1 MLLDQVSETQ
11 LQAGRVLGGAA
22 MIAFLAAPLFRRQAQ
37 AVRLFVAGVYIA
49 GVLGFSLY
57 YILQQVIN

>member
-22 MIAFLAAPLFRRQAQ
+22 MAAFLAAPMFRRRAQ
-37 AVRLFVAGVYIA
+37 AVRLVVAAVYIA
-49 GVLGFSLY
+49 GVLGLLFY
-57 YILQQVIN
+57 YILYK

>member
-22 MIAFLAAPLFRRQAQ
+22 MAAFLAAPLFRRQAQ
-37 AVRLFVAGVYIA
+37 AVRLVVAGLYIA
-49 GVLGFSLY
+49 GVVGLLVYYLY
-57 YILQQVIN
+57 

>member
-22 MIAFLAAPLFRRQAQ
+22 MAAFLAAPLFRRKAQ
-37 AVRLFVAGVYIA
+37 AVRLVVAGVYIA
-49 GVLGFSLY
+49 GVLGFLLY
-57 YILQQVIN
+57 YIL

>member
-22 MIAFLAAPLFRRQAQ
+22 MAAFLAAPLFRRKA
-37 AVRLFVAGVYIA
+37 
-49 GVLGFSLY
+49 
-57 YILQQVIN
+57 